1 MEQRVL
7 SQKGSGVGRGVKEK
21 QSLMADKSVK
31 GLESFPTI
39 SEAHGIHSPVSANE
53 EKINDVGTVNNVVN
67 NGTKVG
73 PTLASNT
80 HGMSTSYVNVTGEP
94 CRKAANSRT
103 LITPAGNGVDIVV
116 PMESIKAISEW
127 NTWGKYGQVKSM
139 LNSSTGLFSFQFNSM
154 DGLDA
159 MLENEDV
166 SNVSVWV
173 KLYGVPVTA
182 FSEDFLSAIA
192 TKLALIEIRADVE
205 LKDNIVMAM
214 PKLVMST
221 WKTFRGNTRDL
232 GSILE
237 ETGQEYDFTPK
248 EGLKNKSQMV
258 ETASGKLATPSG
270 SASDGGLG
278 EMLHKQ
284 RNDMHEQFSQIPS
297 PLRAEYRPPILRNLP
312 SPSLLDQG
320 PPHVIYPTHLLH
332 SHPQPMKRLKWKDP
346 KIHINLPFH
355 EVMIHMP
362 KGAKVLKDLLSHK
375 EKLKKASSSVKL
387 SEECSTVIQ
396 RSFPQKEGDPGSFT
410 LHCLTGPLTV
420 KNALANLG
428 ASINLMPHSLFQKL
442 RISELKPTRMIL
454 EMDEDELVPIIL
466 GRPFLATA
474 RAVIDV
480 HEGKLSLK
488 VGSKIAPENCPKP
501 SISEPPKLELKEI
514 AEHLEYDFLQGDD
527 HLLVVISSTLSIY
540 EKAKLLEV
548 LRKHKGEIAW
558 SVADIKGIDSSF
570 CTHKILME
578 DEYKPTVQPQRR
590 VNPNIK
596 EVMKKQVIKLLDA
609 GLIYPISD
617 SP

>member
-1 MEQRVL
+1 MERRFL

-31 GLESFPTI
+31 
-39 SEAHGIHSPVSANE
+39 VSKHVNE
-53 EKINDVGTVNNVVN
+53 VLGSNSATRTPNVVNEKINDVGTVNNVVN
-67 NGTKVG
+67 NGTTVG
-73 PTLASNT
+73 PTPAGNT

-94 CRKAANSRT
+94 CRKAANFRT
-103 LITPAGNGVDIVV
+103 LITPAGNRVDMVV
-116 PMESIKAISEW
+116 LMKSIKAISEC
-127 NTWGKYGQVKSM
+127 
-139 LNSSTGLFSFQFNSM
+139 
-154 DGLDA
+154 
-159 MLENEDV
+159 
-166 SNVSVWV
+166 
-173 KLYGVPVTA
+173 
-182 FSEDFLSAIA
+182 
-192 TKLALIEIRADVE
+192 
-205 LKDNIVMAM
+205 
-214 PKLVMST
+214 T
-221 WKTFRGNTRDL
+221 WKTFGGNTRDL

-237 ETGQEYDFTPK
+237 ETRQDYDFTPK

-258 ETASGKLATPSG
+258 ETASGKLVMPSR
-270 SASDGGLG
+270 SASDGVRISCDGLG

-297 PLRAEYRPPILRNLP
+297 PLRAEYKPPILRNLP

-480 HEGKLSLK
+480 HEGKLSLR

-501 SISEPPKLELKEI
+501 SISEPPRLELKEI
-514 AEHLEYDFLQGDD
+514 AEHLKYDFLQGDD

-570 CTHKILME
+570 CTHKILIE
-578 DEYKPTVQPQRR
+578 DECKPTV
-590 VNPNIK
+590 
-596 EVMKKQVIKLLDA
+596 
-609 GLIYPISD
+609 
-617 SP
+617 